1 MTRHILLINPNSSQA
16 TSAMMQAIAQRAAG
30 DVLAVAVATA
40 RHSPAMIVTEED
52 LLASAAEVVEIGMR
66 HAPDCVGIIVGAFGD
81 PGLEMLRRRVDIPVA
96 GICEASMR
104 MASQGG
110 RRFGVATT
118 TPELVD
124 AITARA
130 RTLGVADLLTGIR
143 CTAGDPAAL
152 TGDRAALT
160 QALGEAVAACIAD
173 RAEAVI
179 IGGGPLGEAA
189 EALEARFS
197 APVIAPIPCAVASLL
212 ERTPNAQREGRRA
225 AAPAAK
231 RAGHRF

>member
-40 RHSPAMIVTEED
+40 KRSPAMIVTEED
-52 LLASAAEVVEIGMR
+52 LLASAEEVVEIGMR
-66 HAPDCVGIIVGAFGD
+66 HAPDCVGIIVSAFGD
-81 PGLEMLRRRVDIPVA
+81 PGLETLRQQVDIPVA

-104 MASQGG
+104 MAARGG

-118 TPELVD
+118 TPLLVE
-124 AITARA
+124 AIAARA
-130 RTLGVADLLTGIR
+130 GALGLADLLTGIR

-152 TGDRAALT
+152 TDDKAALT
-160 QALGEAVAACIAD
+160 QALGEVVDACISVDEA
-173 RAEAVI
+173 RAVI

-189 EALEARFS
+189 GALETRFS
-197 APVIAPIPCAVASLL
+197 IPVIGPIPCAVASLL
-212 ERTPNAQREGRRA
+212 ERISGAQPEAWNTAMSA
-225 AAPAAK
+225 AS
-231 RAGHRF
+231 